1 MKIDWIRIKGFRNF
15 DDETIHFADKSLI
28 IGANDVGKTNL
39 IYTLRLLFDKNIS
52 DGELELN
59 NSDYNVYTSA
69 ENIEIIVCL
78 GNITEDCL
86 KSVFAGAIEK
96 ESMIIKYI
104 NSKNGEYSIFCGPTE
119 DLLEEKN
126 TRFYLKRLNLE
137 YVSTNRDLFSFMK
150 RERTKLLEISKN
162 ILAEEL
168 TNQDKLSMEVIQS
181 DLENLN
187 DSVDNLNY
195 IKTSLKSVND
205 ELSNLSIHNEDQD
218 VKFVT
223 GNSDAG
229 KLLDNLDLCYSAN
242 GSRLTIG
249 GDGRNNQI
257 FLATWIAKQKIQKTQ
272 ERVTLF
278 VIEEP
283 EAHLHPHQQRKLSK
297 YLIESFEEQLFITT
311 HSPQIATEFRPSNIV
326 RLYSKN
332 KITKVAQGGC
342 SNDIAIKFNDFG
354 YRLNAISSEVFFS
367 NAIFLVEG
375 PSEKIFYT
383 ALASKIGIDLDRLNI
398 NILSVDGV
406 GFKPYIKI
414 CKALEIA
421 FVMRTDDDVF
431 PKEKKKQAY
440 NYFAGISR
448 VMGIY
453 NELLSTGKKDH
464 ITEYWKKNKE
474 KNEWIGKEDAWPQE
488 AVDLNNYIR
497 DKLNDY
503 GIFLSIIDLE
513 DDLVNS
519 KLLNSLSTYYDEVD
533 KVKLIK
539 IMQKR
544 KAENMLEYI
553 ENNMDEISILKDDD
567 IATPLHNIKKIV
579 EGIVRLNDK

>member
-1 MKIDWIRIKGFRNF
+1 MKINWIRIKGFRNF

-59 NSDYNVYTSA
+59 NSDYNVYTNA
-69 ENIEIIVCL
+69 DNIEIIVCL
-78 GNITEDCL
+78 CNITEDCL

-104 NSKNGEYSIFCGPTE
+104 NSKNGEYSIFAGPTE

-150 RERTKLLEISKN
+150 RERTKLLEISKS
-162 ILAEEL
+162 LLREEL
-168 TNQDKLSMEVIQS
+168 INQDKLSMEVIQS

-187 DSVDNLNY
+187 NSVDNLNY

-205 ELSNLSIHNEDQD
+205 ELSNLSINNEDQN

-383 ALASKIGIDLDRLNI
+383 ALASKLGIDLDRLNI

-440 NYFAGISR
+440 HYFAGISR

-453 NELLSTGKKDH
+453 NELLSTGKTDS
-464 ITEYWKKNKE
+464 ITEFWKKNKE
-474 KNEWIGKEDAWPQE
+474 KNEWIGKEDEWPQE
-488 AVDLNNYIR
+488 AVDLNNNIR
-497 DKLNDY
+497 NKLDDY
-503 GIFLSIIDLE
+503 GIFLSRIDLE

-519 KLLNSLSTYYDEVD
+519 KLINSLSTYYDEVD
-533 KVKLIK
+533 SEKLIK

-553 ENNMDEISILKDDD
+553 EDNMDEISILKDDD

-579 EGIVRLNDK
+579 EEIVRLNDK